1 MHLAKTWQWRDL
13 LLCISGDKLDNGGK
27 TSGIGNCLFCKQTA
41 SSQAL
46 IPNLKQPTQ
55 KKTIIASTKY
65 IWMYC
70 ICMYVFALIDI

>member
-46 IPNLKQPTQ
+46 IPNLKQPTP
-55 KKTIIASTKY
+55 KKTLSLLQQNVY
-65 IWMYC
+65 GC
-70 ICMYVFALIDI
+70 IVYVCMYLH